1 MTAPRTTLSTQRLI
15 LRPSEAGDAARAF
28 EIQSNPQVT
37 LTLRIPSFPP
47 VRRDLETWFAG
58 HEREW
63 REGSAYRFAILLD
76 GRMIGMVD
84 LSEVNDR
91 RAGLGYWLDQPH
103 WGAGFMTEAACE
115 AVRFGFETLGLREIF
130 SGHFLNNPASGRV
143 LLALGFRPDEESQVF
158 STPRGQMLPHRR
170 YLLP

>member
-1 MTAPRTTLSTQRLI
+1 VSVPRTTLATARLV

-47 VRRDLETWFAG
+47 ARADLDAWFAG

-63 REGSAYRFAILLD
+63 REGSAYRFAMLLD
-76 GRMIGMVD
+76 GAMVGMVD
-84 LSEVNDR
+84 LNEVAGG
-91 RAGLGYWLDQPH
+91 RAGLGYWLDQPY
-103 WGAGFMTEAACE
+103 WGRGLTTEAARE
-115 AVRFGFETLGLREIF
+115 VVRFGFETLGLREIF
-130 SGHFLNNPASGRV
+130 SGHFLDNPASGRV
-143 LLALGFRPDEESQVF
+143 LLALGFRPDEESEVF